1 MLSSRRFL
9 QSLSNAHCDEDRI
22 SSERVREICS
32 YDFISMTTGELMT
45 EPRSPAQTT
54 PEIDPESPLIPA
66 AEMVLPTLHG
76 DGRRRWLNPALA
88 QGKYWQR
95 RRLLAY
101 GLIAFFVMLPHLR
114 IGGKPIVLLDIGSM
128 QFTFFGHTFY
138 PTDTLLLALLMLA
151 VFFSVMF
158 VTAVGGRLWCGWGC
172 PQTVYLEFLF
182 RPIDRIFS
190 GTAGKGGKPKGSVHI
205 ALQAGRFLVY
215 LACSL
220 FLAHTFL
227 SYFVGTDRL
236 AEWMRL
242 SPLEHPQTFAVMAF
256 ATIGLMYNFMFF
268 REQLCMVACP
278 YGRFQSV
285 MLDRK
290 SLIVT
295 YDIQRGEPRHKGR
308 AAGENV
314 GDCID
319 CGHCTA
325 VCPTG
330 IDIRNGLQME
340 CIHCTQCID
349 ACDDVMRRIKKPEGL
364 IRYSSQDALAGNK
377 HSWLRARTLIYP
389 ALIVTTST
397 LFLFVLTMK
406 FAFDVRVLRSPGAP
420 FTINPDRMLQ
430 NNFQLRLV
438 NRSQGSQSYHVVI
451 KQPAGATAIWSDN
464 EPHLDPGD
472 SKLVP
477 LRITMPVSA
486 IAGRGRLDGRLEI
499 RDDAGNVRGVA
510 LKLLGPE

>member
-1 MLSSRRFL
+1 
-9 QSLSNAHCDEDRI
+9 
-22 SSERVREICS
+22 
-32 YDFISMTTGELMT
+32 MT
-45 EPRSPAQTT
+45 EPRSLAQTT
-54 PEIDPESPLIPA
+54 PEFDPESPLIPA

-76 DGRRRWLNPALA
+76 DGSRRWLNPALA
-88 QGKYWQR
+88 QGKYWRR

-101 GLIAFFVMLPHLR
+101 GLIAFFVTLPHLR
-114 IGGKPIVLLDIGSM
+114 WGGKPIVLLDIGAM

-138 PTDTLLLALLMLA
+138 PTDTLLVALLMLT
-151 VFFSVMF
+151 VFFTVML
-158 VTAVGGRLWCGWGC
+158 VTALGGRLWCGWGC

-182 RPIDRIFS
+182 RPIDRIFA
-190 GTAGKGGKPKGSVHI
+190 GTVGKGGKPKEAANI
-205 ALQAGRFLVY
+205 ALQLGRCVVY

-227 SYFVGTDRL
+227 SYFVGTDQL
-236 AEWMRL
+236 AAWMRL
-242 SPLEHPQTFAVMAF
+242 SPLEHPRAF
-256 ATIGLMYNFMFF
+256 GVIAFTTAGLMYNFMFF

-295 YDIQRGEPRHKGR
+295 YDIHRGEPRHKGKGTGER
-308 AAGENV
+308 A

-364 IRYSSQDALAGNK
+364 IRYSSQDALAG
-377 HSWLRARTLIYP
+377 SPQTWLRARILVYPILI
-389 ALIVTTST
+389 LTTAT
-397 LFLFVLTMK
+397 LFLIVLTLK

-420 FTINPDRMLQ
+420 FTVNPDRMLQ

-438 NRSQGSQSYHVVI
+438 NRTQGEQAYHVI
-451 KQPAGATAIWSDN
+451 MKEPPGAIAAWSDS

-477 LRITMPVSA
+477 LTVTIPVRS
-486 IAGRGRLDGRLEI
+486 IAGRGKLNGKLEI
-499 RDDAGNVRGVA
+499 RDDVGNVRAVSV
-510 LKLLGPE
+510 KLLGPE